1 MSRDSFRESSVDQL
15 KDTGGV
21 GPIVDW
27 MLRRYCTEQV
37 EEMKGS
43 ADEIYFKEVTFSA
56 DDIITVEYT
65 TYNTS
70 GDI

>member
-1 MSRDSFRESSVDQL
+1 
-15 KDTGGV
+15 
-21 GPIVDW
+21 